1 MTAAIPACRCKQKC
15 SKTPANAGVSLFIK
29 SCFQRFDQ
37 MIPDIAHASAAS
49 QFIVRA
55 QPYFLLET
63 DAISQHTAQAGALS
77 GDVNKI
83 HADGGTTFD
92 RCVQRH
98 HRVAAPA
105 ESQWRIGHRAA
116 QHLCERHG
124 LAIKAGEHGTF
135 WLGKVGWFAET
146 RNVIFM
152 CEQTKFGLAHFSC
165 DQIVLLRAEMAYR
178 DICVT
183 AQ

>member
-1 MTAAIPACRCKQKC
+1 MTAAIPACRFRWGHPNGCKQKC

-29 SCFQRFDQ
+29 SRFQRFDQ
-37 MIPDIAHASAAS
+37 MIPDVAHATAAS

-92 RCVQRH
+92 RRVQRH

-105 ESQWRIGHRAA
+105 ESQWRIRYCAA

-124 LAIKAGEHGTF
+124 LAIKACEHPAFGQRETV
-135 WLGKVGWFAET
+135 WLAET

-152 CEQTKFGLAHFSC
+152 RE
-165 DQIVLLRAEMAYR
+165 
-178 DICVT
+178 
-183 AQ
+183 